1 MPSGFGACI
10 FVFRRFR
17 RDGARGMMWQKLL
30 RQRHYYLVMFVL
42 LSVATVAF
50 SFIVY
55 AHYDRIQDQNRRSL
69 FEYEAI
75 RQSRVVLVDLLDMQT
90 GVHAYL
96 ISGEEK
102 TLTAYR
108 TARTMLD
115 RDLSA
120 YRTLVLRYDPEAA
133 RDIYLWLDNIRSLRK
148 TFDDQ
153 VENRRVGRGAALTRE
168 AFLRQVQDMAHVRR
182 ALETTNIKRIVD
194 VRLQAAEVARAR
206 SDFFYTLIIGSVLL
220 IGVMLLG
227 TVTILNLEAD
237 FRSRLAEQ
245 EGVMQRYREVT
256 EGINDGLFEVNFVSG
271 DFYCSAAYKAML
283 GYGTDEVE
291 NRWDVFRNMIH
302 PDDREVADAD
312 LRRYMEGTDGAY
324 RSTFRMRHKDGGY
337 RWILSRGVGTG
348 ADFSGIKSMI
358 GTHADITEQKQR
370 EEELRQLYADLETFT
385 YITSHDLRA
394 PLVNL
399 KGFSKELEISMKDVS
414 AAIAPY
420 QAGFAAA
427 DQKTLDLALK
437 EDVPEALGFIAKGVE
452 RMDSLTRA
460 ILDLSRIGKRVYT
473 VEPVNTQ
480 TIFDK
485 CVGALGYDI
494 TQKGIEIAC
503 ASLPVVMSDAIALEQ
518 IFGNLLDN
526 AVKYLRTDVTGKIE
540 MSVRETSHD
549 YIFTLSDNGRG
560 IADIDK
566 PKVFEIFRRAR
577 NTTEVGGLGLGM
589 AYVKATL
596 RRLSGE
602 IWFDSK
608 IDEGTRFHVRLPK
621 RPNLSDGFGPV
632 SRTST
637 QTPLTET

>member
-1 MPSGFGACI
+1 
-10 FVFRRFR
+10 
-17 RDGARGMMWQKLL
+17 MMWQKLL
-30 RQRHYYLVMFVL
+30 RQQRYYPVLFVL
-42 LSVATVAF
+42 LSIATVAF

-55 AHYDRIQDQNRRSL
+55 AHYNRIQDQNRQSL

-96 ISGEEK
+96 ISGDEA
-102 TLTAYR
+102 TLTSYR
-108 TARTMLD
+108 TARDMLE

-120 YRTLVLRYDPEAA
+120 YRSLVLRHDPQAA

-153 VENRRVGRGAALTRE
+153 IENRRLGRGAALTRE
-168 AFLRQVQDMAHVRR
+168 AFERQVRDMAHVRR
-182 ALETTNIKRIVD
+182 ALEATNVRRLVD
-194 VRLQAAEVARAR
+194 VRLQTAEVGKAR
-206 SDFFYTLIIGSVLL
+206 SDFVFTLVIGSILL

-237 FRSRLAEQ
+237 FRNRLAEQ
-245 EGVMQRYREVT
+245 EAVMQRYREVT

-271 DFYCSAAYKAML
+271 DVYCSAAYKAML
-283 GYGTDEVE
+283 GYAPDEVE
-291 NRWDVFRNMIH
+291 NRWEVLRDMIH
-302 PDDREVADAD
+302 PDDREAADAD
-312 LRRYMEGTDGAY
+312 LRRYMEGTDATY
-324 RSTFRMRHKDGGY
+324 RSIFRMRHKDGGY

-399 KGFSKELEISMKDVS
+399 KGFSKELEISMKAVTN
-414 AAIAPY
+414 AITPY
-420 QAGFAAA
+420 QKDFAPEH
-427 DQKTLDLALK
+427 QKALDLALK
-437 EDVPEALGFIAKGVE
+437 EDVPESLGFIAKGVE

-460 ILDLSRIGKRVYT
+460 ILDLSRIGKRVYAI
-473 VEPVNTQ
+473 EPVNTQ

-494 TQKGIEIAC
+494 TQKGIEIRC
-503 ASLPVVMSDAIALEQ
+503 DPLPEIMSDAVALEQ

-526 AVKYLRTDVTGKIE
+526 AVKYLRPDITGKIDV
-540 MSVRETSHD
+540 SVRETLHD
-549 YIFTLSDNGRG
+549 YIFTVSDNGRG

-596 RRLSGE
+596 RRLSGD

-621 RPNLSDGFGPV
+621 RPRLSEASRPV
-632 SRTST
+632 TAM
-637 QTPLTET
+637 EA

>member
-1 MPSGFGACI
+1 
-10 FVFRRFR
+10 
-17 RDGARGMMWQKLL
+17 MWQKLL
-30 RQRHYYLVMFVL
+30 RQRRYYLVLFVL

-55 AHYDRIQDQNRRSL
+55 AHYNRIQDQNRHSL

-96 ISGEEK
+96 VSGDEA
-102 TLTAYR
+102 TLTSYR
-108 TARTMLD
+108 TARDMLE

-120 YRTLVLRYDPEAA
+120 YRTLVLRQDPQAA
-133 RDIYLWLDNIRSLRK
+133 RDIYLWLDNIRALRK

-153 VENRRVGRGAALTRE
+153 IENRRLGRGEALTRE
-168 AFLRQVQDMAHVRR
+168 AFERQVRDMAHVRR
-182 ALETTNIKRIVD
+182 ALETTNVRRLVE
-194 VRLQAAEVARAR
+194 VRLQAAEVVKGR
-206 SDFFYTLIIGSVLL
+206 SDFLFTLVIGSILL

-237 FRSRLAEQ
+237 FRNRLAEQ
-245 EGVMQRYREVT
+245 EAVMQRYREVT

-271 DFYCSAAYKAML
+271 DVYCSAAYKAML
-283 GYGTDEVE
+283 GYAPDEVE
-291 NRWDVFRNMIH
+291 NRWEVLRDMIH
-302 PDDREVADAD
+302 PDDRDAADAD
-312 LRRYMEGTDGAY
+312 LRRYMEGTDATY
-324 RSTFRMRHKDGGY
+324 RSIFRMRHKDGSY

-399 KGFSKELEISMKDVS
+399 KGFSKELEISMKEVTN
-414 AAIAPY
+414 AITPY
-420 QAGFAAA
+420 QKDFAPEH
-427 DQKTLDLALK
+427 QKTLDLALN
-437 EDVPEALGFIAKGVE
+437 EDVPESLSFIAKGVE

-460 ILDLSRIGKRVYT
+460 ILDLSRIGKRVYSI
-473 VEPVNTQ
+473 EPVNTQ

-494 TQKGIEIAC
+494 TQKGIGISCDPLPEI
-503 ASLPVVMSDAIALEQ
+503 MSDPVALEQ

-526 AVKYLRTDVTGKIE
+526 AVKYLRPDVTGKIDV
-540 MSVRETSHD
+540 SVRETLHD
-549 YIFTLSDNGRG
+549 YVFTVSDNGRG

-596 RRLSGE
+596 RRLSGD

-621 RPNLSDGFGPV
+621 RPRLSQAARPATDIAM
-632 SRTST
+632 
-637 QTPLTET
+637 EA

>member
-1 MPSGFGACI
+1 
-10 FVFRRFR
+10 
-17 RDGARGMMWQKLL
+17 MMWQKLL
-30 RQRHYYLVMFVL
+30 RQRRYYLVLFVL
-42 LSVATVAF
+42 LSIATVAF

-55 AHYDRIQDQNRRSL
+55 AHYDRIQDQNRQSL

-96 ISGEEK
+96 VSGDEA
-102 TLTAYR
+102 TLTSYR
-108 TARTMLD
+108 TARDMLE

-120 YRTLVLRYDPEAA
+120 YRTLVLRHDPQAA
-133 RDIYLWLDNIRSLRK
+133 RDIYLWLDNIRALRK

-153 VENRRVGRGAALTRE
+153 VENRRLGRGVALTQATFE
-168 AFLRQVQDMAHVRR
+168 RQVRDMAHVRR
-182 ALETTNIKRIVD
+182 ALEATNVRRLVE
-194 VRLQAAEVARAR
+194 VRLQAAEGVKAR
-206 SDFFYTLIIGSVLL
+206 SDFVFTLVIGSILL

-245 EGVMQRYREVT
+245 EAVMQRYREVT

-271 DFYCSAAYKAML
+271 DVYCSAAYKAML
-283 GYGTDEVE
+283 GYAPDEVE
-291 NRWDVFRNMIH
+291 NRWDVLRDMIH
-302 PDDREVADAD
+302 PDDREGADAD
-312 LRRYMEGTDGAY
+312 LRRYMEGTDSAY

-399 KGFSKELEISMKDVS
+399 KGFSKELEISMKEVTN
-414 AAIAPY
+414 AITPY
-420 QAGFAAA
+420 QAAFAPEHRKA
-427 DQKTLDLALK
+427 LDLALK
-437 EDVPEALGFIAKGVE
+437 EDVPESLGFIAKGVE

-473 VEPVNTQ
+473 IEPVNTQ

-494 TQKGIEIAC
+494 THKGIEISC
-503 ASLPVVMSDAIALEQ
+503 DPLPEIMSDAVALEQ

-526 AVKYLRTDVTGKIE
+526 AVKYLRPDITGKIDV
-540 MSVRETSHD
+540 SVRETLHD
-549 YIFTLSDNGRG
+549 YIFTVSDNGRG

-596 RRLSGE
+596 RRLSGD

-621 RPNLSDGFGPV
+621 RPRLSEA
-632 SRTST
+632 SRPA
-637 QTPLTET
+637 TPMEA

>member
-1 MPSGFGACI
+1 ML
-10 FVFRRFR
+10 
-17 RDGARGMMWQKLL
+17 WQKLL

-55 AHYDRIQDQNRRSL
+55 AHYDRIQEQNRQAL

-75 RQSRVVLVDLLDMQT
+75 RQSRVVLVDLLDMET
-90 GVHAYL
+90 GVHGYL
-96 ISGEEK
+96 VSGDEAA
-102 TLTAYR
+102 LRPYR
-108 TARTMLD
+108 AARDMLE

-120 YRTLVLRYDPEAA
+120 LRTMVLRRDPEGA
-133 RDIYLWLDNIRSLRK
+133 RDLYLWLDNIRALRK
-148 TFDDQ
+148 TLDDQ
-153 VENRRVGRGAALTRE
+153 IDNRRLERGTRLTRE
-168 AFLRQVQDMAHVRR
+168 TFRRQVEEMAHVRR
-182 ALETTNIKRIVD
+182 ALETSAIKRLLNIRMNAVH
-194 VRLQAAEVARAR
+194 AEKAR
-206 SDFFYTLIIGSVLL
+206 SDFLYTLVIGNILL
-220 IGVMLLG
+220 IGVMLMG

-237 FRSRLAEQ
+237 FRTRLAEQ
-245 EGVMQRYREVT
+245 EAVMQRYREVT

-271 DFYCSAAYKAML
+271 DFYCSAAYQAML
-283 GYGTDEVE
+283 GYAPDEVE
-291 NRWDVFRNMIH
+291 NRWEVFRDLIH
-302 PDDREVADAD
+302 PDDREAADGD
-312 LRRYMEGTDGAY
+312 LRRYMEGTDSTY

-358 GTHADITEQKQR
+358 GSNADITEQKQR

-399 KGFSKELEISMKDVS
+399 KGFSKELEISMKDV
-414 AAIAPY
+414 AGAIQPY
-420 QAGFAAA
+420 EAKF
-427 DQKTLDLALK
+427 KPEHRKVLDLALK
-437 EDVPEALGFIAKGVE
+437 EDVPEALGFISKGVE

-473 VEPVNTQ
+473 LEKVDAQAV
-480 TIFDK
+480 FDK

-494 TQKGIEIAC
+494 TQKGIDIRC
-503 ASLPVVMSDAIALEQ
+503 DPLPEVYTDPVALEQ

-526 AVKYLRTDVTGKIE
+526 AVKYLRAGVSGRIE
-540 MSVRETSHD
+540 MSVRQTLHD

-602 IWFDSK
+602 IWFESK
-608 IDEGTRFHVRLPK
+608 LDEGTRFHVRLPR
-621 RPNLSDGFGPV
+621 RPNSRDETRFTESV
-632 SRTST
+632 SA
-637 QTPLTET
+637 